1 MNNMYQNYQNMGYM
15 GSNNCCGPKDTCQVI
30 NKCFVEEVP
39 HYYNCHT
46 HVVNT
51 CVRKHIYIPKYSCSE
66 ETVYVDQ
73 C

>member
-1 MNNMYQNYQNMGYM
+1 MDGMNPCCPPRD
-15 GSNNCCGPKDTCQVI
+15 NCKVL

-51 CVRKHIYIPKYSCSE
+51 CVRKHCYIPTYSCSE
-66 ETVYVDQ
+66 ETVYVDECGCQ
-73 C
+73 ANPF